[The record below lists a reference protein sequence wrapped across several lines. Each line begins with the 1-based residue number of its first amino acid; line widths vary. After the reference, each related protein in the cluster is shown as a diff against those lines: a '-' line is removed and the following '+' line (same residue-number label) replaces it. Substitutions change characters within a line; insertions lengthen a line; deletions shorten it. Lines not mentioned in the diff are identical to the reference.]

1 MSDTLRHIAFI
12 MDGNGRW
19 AKKRLLPRSMG
30 HRAGV
35 KRIKEVI
42 TACYEDYGIHTA
54 SLYCFSTENWN
65 RPEGEIKTLFRL
77 LKTFFEEEIEYFKK
91 KEVRIR
97 VLGFLEDERI
107 PEDVRKTILEAME
120 DTKDCG
126 KYVFNVLFNYGS
138 RQEIL
143 RAAKTLAKKAKDGQI
158 DPDKM
163 TLEDFQGELFTSPED
178 ANIDLLIRTSGE
190 ERLSNCLLYQIA
202 YAEFIFTPT
211 YWPDFGKKE
220 LAKCIDIFKHRNRR
234 FGAIKE

>member
-1 MSDTLRHIAFI
+1 MSQDLRHIAFI

-35 KRIKEVI
+35 KRIKEII
-42 TACYEDYGIHTA
+42 TACFEDYGIHTA

-65 RPEGEIKTLFRL
+65 RPKDEITTLFRL
-77 LKTFFEEEIEYFKK
+77 LRTFFEKEIDYFRKK
-91 KEVRIR
+91 DVRIR

-107 PEDVRKTILEAME
+107 PEDTRKTILQAME
-120 DTKDCG
+120 DTKDC
-126 KYVFNVLFNYGS
+126 KSHVFNVLFNYGG

-143 RAAKTLAKKAKDGQI
+143 FATKKIAQKVKDGKL
-158 DPDKM
+158 DVD
-163 TLEDFQGELFTSPED
+163 TLTEKDFEAELFTGAED
-178 ANIDLLIRTSGE
+178 SNVDLLVRTSGE

-202 YAEFIFTPT
+202 YSEFLFTDT
-211 YWPDFGKKE
+211 YWPDFDKTE
-220 LAKCIDIFKHRNRR
+220 LAKCIDIYNHRNRR